1 MVHAAHA
8 YGRRLVTRLTAA
20 ALDRAFAALA
30 NPTRRGI
37 VDQLRRGPRRPSE
50 LSTVLSVSP
59 PALSRHLRILRGSG
73 LVLEGVADDDQRA
86 RVYRLRRELFTR
98 LREWVDRVDAL
109 WTQQLTS
116 FAEHVGRTGSRGRRS

>member
-1 MVHAAHA
+1 MTIPKASSD
-8 YGRRLVTRLTAA
+8 

-37 VDQLRRGPRRPSE
+37 VDLLRRAPRRPSE
-50 LSTVLSVSP
+50 LSSRLSVSP

-73 LVLEGVADDDQRA
+73 LVEEGVADDDQRA

-98 LREWVDRVDAL
+98 LRSWVDRVDAL
-109 WTQQLTS
+109 WTDQLTS
-116 FAEHVGRTGSRGRRS
+116 FAEHIGRTRSRRRRT